1 MSKKIKNRLLVFSG
15 GRGNKNLF
23 FHMKNQTKDFQE
35 LSVII
40 NGLDDGASTGEIRRL
55 FNYKAHG
62 ISDFLKAILS
72 LSPDK
77 NLIQIYPSTNLMIL
91 QLFLLLDSKS

>member
-72 LSPDK
+72 LSPDS
-77 NLIQIYPSTNLMIL
+77 NASTNPL
-91 QLFLLLDSKS
+91 S

>member
-1 MSKKIKNRLLVFSG
+1 MKANIVIFSG

-23 FHMKNQTKDFQE
+23 FETKKQMKNINE
-35 LSVII
+35 LAVII

-77 NLIQIYPSTNLMIL
+77 KLPVSH
-91 QLFLLLDSKS
+91 S